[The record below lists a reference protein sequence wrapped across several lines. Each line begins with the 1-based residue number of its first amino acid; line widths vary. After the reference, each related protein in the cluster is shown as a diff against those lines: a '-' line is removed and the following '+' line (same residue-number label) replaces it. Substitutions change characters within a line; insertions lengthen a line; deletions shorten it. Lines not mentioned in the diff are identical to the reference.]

1 MSNGSGTGTP
11 ASGAGSLTTWYATLA
26 ELKRRWMDSHTY
38 AAATLAF
45 VNATSL
51 ITDTAKG
58 LIRFQTGMRV
68 TMSGSDSNDGTYTI
82 AIGDV
87 AAQIET
93 AEALTDE
100 ALGATVT
107 ITDVTDMV
115 DDAIF
120 ESIIEAAS
128 RAIDIHCSRFFY
140 TNAAQ
145 ARFFTADDGDLLF
158 LPDDLVSI
166 DSSGLVTDDDG
177 DRTYENTWATT
188 DYILLPTNASTDGKP
203 YTMIEIDPFGSYS
216 FPVGVRRGVKITG
229 TWGYAASVPVGI
241 KEVCLLL
248 AEQMIARKDAIY
260 GVIGSPTGERLM
272 QMARDMLNSDPHMS
286 MILRGFKRFS

>member
-1 MSNGSGTGTP
+1 MAITNG
-11 ASGAGSLTTWYATLA
+11 YVTLA
-26 ELKRRWMDSHTY
+26 EIKRRWMDAHTY
-38 AAATLAF
+38 TAVMLAF
-45 VNATSL
+45 VNATSK

-58 LIRFQTGMRV
+58 LRRFQTDMLITV
-68 TMSGSDSNDGTYTI
+68 SGTDSNDGTYTI
-82 AIGDV
+82 ATGDV
-87 AAQIET
+87 AAEIVT
-93 AEALTDE
+93 TEALTDE
-100 ALGATVT
+100 AAGDTVT
-107 ITDVTDMV
+107 ITDVTDPV

-120 ESIIEAAS
+120 ESVVEAAS
-128 RAIDIHCSRFFY
+128 RAIDIHCARFFY
-140 TNAAQ
+140 TNAVQ

-158 LPDDLVSI
+158 LPDDLISI

-188 DYILLPTNASTDGKP
+188 DYILLPANANTDGKP
-203 YTMIEIDPFGSYS
+203 YTMIEIDPYGGFS

-260 GVIGSPTGERLM
+260 GVIGSPGGQSIM
-272 QMARDMLNSDPHMS
+272 QMAQDMLYSDPHMS

>member
-1 MSNGSGTGTP
+1 
-11 ASGAGSLTTWYATLA
+11 
-26 ELKRRWMDSHTY
+26 MDAHTY

-68 TMSGSDSNDGTYTI
+68 TVSGSDSNDGTYTI
-82 AIGDV
+82 ATGDV

-93 AEALTDE
+93 TEALTDE

-128 RAIDIHCSRFFY
+128 RAIDIHCGRFFY
-140 TNAAQ
+140 TDAAQ
-145 ARFFTADDGDLLF
+145 ARFFTADDGKTLF
-158 LPDDLVSI
+158 LPDDLISI
-166 DSSGLVTDDDG
+166 DTDGLVTDDDG
-177 DRTYENTWATT
+177 DRTYENTWTTT
-188 DYILLPTNASTDGKP
+188 DYLLLPANANTDGKP
-203 YTMIEIDPFGSYS
+203 YTMIEVDPFGSFS
-216 FPVGVRRGVKITG
+216 FPRGITNGVKITG

-248 AEQMIARKDAIY
+248 AEQMIARKDAIF
-260 GVIGSPTGERLM
+260 GAIGSPTGERLM
-272 QMARDMLNSDPHMS
+272 QMVTDMLNKDPHMT
-286 MILRGFKRFS
+286 MTLRGFKRFS